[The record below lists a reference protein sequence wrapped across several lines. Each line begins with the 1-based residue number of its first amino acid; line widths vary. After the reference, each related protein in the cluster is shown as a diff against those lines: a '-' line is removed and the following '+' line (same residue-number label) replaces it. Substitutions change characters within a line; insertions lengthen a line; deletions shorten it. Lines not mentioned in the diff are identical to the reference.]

1 MCFSKIYVYIE
12 VTVLSVGVI
21 MEFGELMIHF
31 RIISLA
37 NASTMKNS
45 SSTTVIVVYKN
56 KS

>member
-31 RIISLA
+31 RMISLA

-45 SSTTVIVVYKN
+45 SSTTVIVMYKN